1 MRIIRY
7 IVPLCIPLLLGFS
20 NLAQLHFASSPE
32 DLRLAYSRATSAW
45 PKPTLD
51 RSVQLSELAAVP
63 YDASFY
69 EEQQKPL
76 ASLGKLLF
84 FDPRLSGSNQ
94 ISCSSCHDPQLGWSD
109 GRDIALGHDHL
120 QGPRNTTSILN
131 VNQRKLLFW
140 DGRANTLT
148 EQAMGPLL
156 AHHEM
161 AADLKTLPKK
171 IAKIKG
177 YKIFFKD
184 AFGNE
189 NVSIE
194 RMIEALV
201 AFQNTI
207 KSRRSRFDEFVDGD
221 YKQLSDQE
229 IEGLHLFRTK
239 ARCLNCHN
247 GPYFS
252 DNKFHNIGLTYYKRE
267 LEDLGRYKITKYPDD
282 VGRFQTPMLRDV
294 MATFPWMHNGL
305 FDDIKGVISM
315 YNSGMH
321 MIDPSAEEKEQDYLF
336 PQTDGL
342 MQPLHLTTAEV
353 DAIAAFLESITATS
367 YKMPRPVLPS

>member
-7 IVPLCIPLLLGFS
+7 ILPLCIPLLLGFS
-20 NLAQLHFASSPE
+20 NLAQLHFPATPD
-32 DLRLAYSRATSAW
+32 DLRSAYSRPTAAW
-45 PKPTLD
+45 PKPVLD
-51 RSVQLSELAAVP
+51 SGVQWSELAAVP

-69 EEQQKPL
+69 DEQQKPL
-76 ASLGKLLF
+76 AVLGKLLF

-120 QGPRNTTSILN
+120 QGPRNTISILN

-148 EQAMGPLL
+148 EQAVAPLL

-171 IAKIKG
+171 IAQIKG
-177 YKIFFKD
+177 YKTFFKD

-189 NVSIE
+189 NVSVE
-194 RMIEALV
+194 RMIAALV

-207 KSRRSRFDEFVDGD
+207 KSRRSRFDEFVEGD

-267 LEDLGRYKITKYPDD
+267 LEDLGRYTITKDPHD

-294 MATFPWMHNGL
+294 MHTFPWMHNGL

-321 MIDPSAEEKEQDYLF
+321 MIDPTAVEKEKDPLF
-336 PQTDGL
+336 PQTDML
-342 MQPLHLTTAEV
+342 MQPLHLTAKEV

-367 YKMPRPVLPS
+367 YKMSRPVLPH